1 MTDNPSDRRR
11 HQRYDVKQPCRVTV
25 GRSMFGGRDNVKG
38 LITNVSIG
46 GVAIRFGLQMA
57 NPPPVGTPVNL
68 YIIGV
73 GDFPSKVLRCYA
85 GGFAVAFRPHKTWDQ
100 QLVDKLKA
108 LLPEESDEA

>member
-1 MTDNPSDRRR
+1 MTEIESDRRGHR
-11 HQRYDVKQPCRVTV
+11 RIDVNQPCRVTV
-25 GRSMFGGRDNVKG
+25 GRRFFSHKSGTKG

-46 GVAIRFGLQMA
+46 GAAIRFGLQMA
-57 NPPPVGTPVNL
+57 DPPPVGTPVNL

-108 LLPEESDEA
+108 LLAEESDEA